1 MSKRPVSTTKAAA
14 PGASYSQAMV
24 ANGFLYTAGLG
35 PQHPDTGQIVGTT
48 IVDQTEQTIRNLQEV
63 LSVEGLDLSDVVK
76 ATVHLADLAQDFR
89 AFDEVYRRHFPE
101 PLPARTTV
109 GSELWGIRVEI
120 DVVAALRPELD
131 SPPRSRKESR

>member
-1 MSKRPVSTTKAAA
+1 MSKRQVSTTKAAA
-14 PGASYSQAMV
+14 PGAFYSQAIV

-35 PQHPDTGQIVGTT
+35 PQHPETGEIVGTT
-48 IVDQTEQTIRNLQEV
+48 VADQTEQTIKNLEAV
-63 LSVEGLDLSDVVK
+63 LAVEGLDLSDVVK

-89 AFDEVYRRHFPE
+89 AFDKVYRHHFPA

-131 SPPRSRKESR
+131 SPPQPRQESR